1 MKSPKENPKAN
12 EVHQNLWKQS
22 IIPWNEI
29 LSAFVKFHQ
38 LLYNL
43 VIFNSFNEWPQRFLI
58 FAQVFFYSKT
68 FDNSKETEKTQ
79 NYLRTSY
86 DHSKHR
92 EPYHKSD
99 KDFYVLPVVVNAP
112 PTIKMI
118 AEISKDIVWISPYI
132 V

>member
-1 MKSPKENPKAN
+1 MKFC
-12 EVHQNLWKQS
+12 
-22 IIPWNEI
+22 EI

-43 VIFNSFNEWPQRFLI
+43 VIFHSFNEWPQRFLI
-58 FAQVFFYSKT
+58 FALFYSKT

-92 EPYHKSD
+92 GSYHKSD

-118 AEISKDIVWISPYI
+118 AEISKDVLLISPYI